1 MLWHCW
7 LGSRKGIWPV
17 KNLSGRVL
25 ACLSVWSEVQTCIRS
40 SWCHFHLLSLASVKS
55 RLVLPFWYL
64 LTWVVSCDKLD
75 CAVGDDRLAVAKK
88 HKNQL
93 ILQFSNSW
101 RRYTY
106 LWEHTNSVSLPLNYR
121 TLGGRDHMPPADG
134 SSIQK
139 SRRIY
144 VRLRAGRQWLSCRQP
159 ACLQPRQLRH
169 GTERRTDHAIPKCP
183 LLRGY
188 NKPRVDY
195 VPKISLIRL
204 DGQSWCCCGLQVDIM
219 TWVSSKHNMGMSLTR
234 DTWNMIKNCSVVS
247 DVCPSLCL
255 SSLDSFIGYDCSS

>member
-25 ACLSVWSEVQTCIRS
+25 ACLSVWSEVQTCIRP

-75 CAVGDDRLAVAKK
+75 CTVGDDRLAVAKK

-93 ILQFSNSW
+93 IPQFSNSW

-121 TLGGRDHMPPADG
+121 TLGGARWYSP
-134 SSIQK
+134 
-139 SRRIY
+139 RRW
-144 VRLRAGRQWLSCRQP
+144 QF
-159 ACLQPRQLRH
+159 
-169 GTERRTDHAIPKCP
+169 D
-183 LLRGY
+183 
-188 NKPRVDY
+188 
-195 VPKISLIRL
+195 PKIAADLRPSA
-204 DGQSWCCCGLQVDIM
+204 GGPAVAKLQAA
-219 TWVSSKHNMGMSLTR
+219 
-234 DTWNMIKNCSVVS
+234 SV
-247 DVCPSLCL
+247 PTA
-255 SSLDSFIGYDCSS
+255 

>member
-1 MLWHCW
+1 MICPPPMAVRSKNRG
-7 LGSRKGIWPV
+7 GSTSVR
-17 KNLSGRVL
+17 GRVG
-25 ACLSVWSEVQTCIRS
+25 
-40 SWCHFHLLSLASVKS
+40 SLHIS
-55 RLVLPFWYL
+55 
-64 LTWVVSCDKLD
+64 
-75 CAVGDDRLAVAKK
+75 G
-88 HKNQL
+88 
-93 ILQFSNSW
+93 
-101 RRYTY
+101 
-106 LWEHTNSVSLPLNYR
+106 
-121 TLGGRDHMPPADG
+121 
-134 SSIQK
+134 
-139 SRRIY
+139 
-144 VRLRAGRQWLSCRQP
+144 GRQWLSCRQP

-169 GTERRTDHAIPKCP
+169 GTERWTDRAIPKCP

-255 SSLDSFIGYDCSS
+255 SLLILILLSVMTVARSRVVSVLDSGVEGPGFKSQPGRCRVTVLGKLFTPIVPLFTNQRNW